1 MHPVETVILAS
12 KSQIR
17 EKILE
22 SLALPFLVISSVAN
36 EEEITTIDPCERA
49 LKRASLK
56 AISLAKN
63 SSLSLIIGCD
73 QVLSFSKKIFSKPK
87 SQEEAF
93 SHLKSLQGQK
103 HTLFSAVSLYYAKT
117 PGVFFE
123 IESFVSS
130 VEMPMKA
137 LTDEKIRYYVATG
150 EWQGCVGGYRIEGR
164 GGELFEPFP
173 EDLDKTIIMGLPR
186 EELKKKLQLLGC
198 DFSKEK
204 KLPFQLKHLSI

>member
-1 MHPVETVILAS
+1 MQPVETVILAS

-17 EKILE
+17 EQILE
-22 SLALPFLVISSVAN
+22 SLLLPFLVIPSLAN

-49 LKRASLK
+49 QKRASLK
-56 AISLAKN
+56 ASSLAKN

-73 QVLSFSKKIFSKPK
+73 QVLSFSGKIFSKPK

-93 SHLKSLQGQK
+93 SHLKSLQGKK

-117 PGVFFE
+117 PGIFFE
-123 IESFVSS
+123 ITSFISS
-130 VEMPMKA
+130 VEMCIKTLA
-137 LTDEKIRYYVATG
+137 DEDIRSYVTTG

-164 GGELFEPFP
+164 GEALFEPFP

-186 EELKKKLQLLGC
+186 GELKKKLQLLGC

-204 KLPFQLKHLSI
+204 KLPFQLTNLSI

>member
-12 KSQIR
+12 KSLIR
-17 EKILE
+17 EQILA
-22 SLALPFLVISSVAN
+22 SLGLPPLVIPSVAN
-36 EEEITTIDPCERA
+36 EEEIKTIDPLERA

-56 AISLAKN
+56 ACSLAKN

-73 QVLSFSKKIFSKPK
+73 QVLSFSGKIFSKPK

-93 SHLKSLQGQK
+93 SHLKNFQGQK
-103 HTLFSAVSLYYAKT
+103 HTLFSAVSLYYGKA
-117 PGVFFE
+117 PGIFFE
-123 IESFVSS
+123 IDSFVSS
-130 VEMPMKA
+130 IEMPMKTLA
-137 LTDEKIRYYVATG
+137 DQEIKNYVTTQ
-150 EWQGCVGGYRIEGR
+150 EWQDCVGGYRIEGR

-173 EDLDKTIIMGLPR
+173 ENLDKTIIMGLPR